1 MTTEKPAVLI
11 LIGSDSDLPLIQ
23 PCMDHLEKFGICYE
37 IEVTSAHRSPER
49 THKISMEAAS
59 RGIRIIIAAAGAA
72 AHLAGVVASETYLPV
87 IGIPIDSSPLKGI
100 DALYS
105 TVQMPAGIP
114 VATMAVGSA
123 GAVNAAI
130 FAARM
135 LALTDE
141 GIRTRLLSF
150 KEELSR
156 KVEEKSVA
164 LKAKLKK

>member
-1 MTTEKPAVLI
+1 
-11 LIGSDSDLPLIQ
+11 
-23 PCMDHLEKFGICYE
+23 
-37 IEVTSAHRSPER
+37 
-49 THKISMEAAS
+49 
-59 RGIRIIIAAAGAA
+59 
-72 AHLAGVVASETYLPV
+72 
-87 IGIPIDSSPLKGI
+87 
-100 DALYS
+100 
-105 TVQMPAGIP
+105 
-114 VATMAVGSA
+114 VGSA

>member
-1 MTTEKPAVLI
+1 MTSEKPVVLI
-11 LIGSDSDLPLIQ
+11 LIGSDSDLPSIQ
-23 PCMDHLEKFGICYE
+23 TCLDHLEKFGINYE

-49 THKISMEAAS
+49 THKISAEAAS

-72 AHLAGVVASETYLPV
+72 AHLAGVVASDTHLPV

-123 GAVNAAI
+123 GAANAAV
-130 FAARM
+130 FAARI

-141 GIRTRLLSF
+141 GIMRKLLSF

-156 KVEEKSVA
+156 NVEEKSA
-164 LKAKLKK
+164 TLKAKFKK